1 MLGLA
6 SRPMFERLGLDL
18 ADQPRRFGPFPQ
30 AGVAMPFRAGDPP
43 ALTRQP
49 VGLADDQHSK
59 LRFAAGRGFVVH
71 IAEDL
76 AQLAH
81 LGPREMVAEEAE
93 HLGIAY
99 RLPRLGGRNQDGP
112 HLGWIRQQS
121 SIAHCG
127 CSVKS
132 TGVSSNTSSLEVLCG
147 HGITSRQRKGPIRSS
162 TPAMLRLGS
171 SP

>member
-18 ADQPRRFGPFPQ
+18 ADQPRRFGPFPE

-59 LRFAAGRGFVVH
+59 LRFAADRGFVVDMT
-71 IAEDL
+71 EDL

-81 LGPREMVAEEAE
+81 LGPREMMTEKSEQF
-93 HLGIAY
+93 GIAD
-99 RLPRLGGRNQDGP
+99 RLPRLCRRDQDRP
-112 HLGWIRQQS
+112 HLGGIRQQARL
-121 SIAHCG
+121 AHCG
-127 CSVKS
+127 SSVKS
-132 TGVSSNTSSLEVLCG
+132 TACRPNTSSLN
-147 HGITSRQRKGPIRSS
+147 
-162 TPAMLRLGS
+162 RLL
-171 SP
+171 